1 MGESG
6 GATAPARR
14 RFTGWLPDGRA
25 ARVLIAV
32 SFVDALGTGL
42 FLTGSALFFTQS
54 LHLTPAQVGLGLS
67 LAGVAGL
74 LCSVPI
80 GRLSDRVGALPVLV
94 GLQFWRGACFL
105 VYPFADNFA
114 LFLVVA
120 ALAGTG
126 EWAAPPVVQSLV
138 GRLAA
143 GPSRVRTMSALMVAR
158 NVAFTLGATAAGT
171 MIAVGGATAYVALVL
186 ADAVSF
192 FLSGALLVRLRAS
205 VPAKP
210 EEKNETPEAK
220 PKPGLRYL
228 TLALLNGVLYLHAIV
243 LTVGLPLWIVSS
255 TAAPDAVIGVVVAL
269 NTVLAVVLQVR
280 LGRNVDGARAGGT
293 RQGRAGAALA
303 LSCLLVAA
311 TSGLDAPGYAIAV
324 ILVATVALT
333 VGEVYQAVGAW
344 AVSYALSPD
353 VGRGYFLSV
362 FNLGQTGA
370 MIIGPSL
377 LTTAVLPAGRTG
389 WTVLAAALALA
400 GAAATVLARRG
411 DARS

>member
-1 MGESG
+1 MGDTG
-6 GATAPARR
+6 GAGAPTRR
-14 RFTGWLPDGRA
+14 RFTGWLPDDRA
-25 ARVLIAV
+25 AQVLIAV

-42 FLTGSALFFTQS
+42 FLTGSALFFTRT
-54 LHLTPAQVGLGLS
+54 LHLTTAQVGFGLS
-67 LAGVAGL
+67 MAGVAGL

-80 GRLSDRVGALPVLV
+80 GRLADRVGALPVLT

-105 VYPFADNFA
+105 AYPLADSFA
-114 LFLVVA
+114 LFLAVA

-138 GRLAA
+138 GRLAVGA
-143 GPSRVRTMSALMVAR
+143 GRVRTMSALMVAR
-158 NVAFTLGATAAGT
+158 NVAFTLGATAAGAA
-171 MIAVGGATAYVALVL
+171 IAVGGAAAIVALVL

-192 FLSGALLVRLRAS
+192 FLSGTLLLRLRAS
-205 VPAKP
+205 VPATAQ
-210 EEKNETPEAK
+210 ETHETASAK
-220 PKPGLRYL
+220 PRPGPTYL
-228 TLALLNGVLYLHAIV
+228 TLALLNGVLYLHAVV
-243 LTVGLPLWIVSS
+243 LTVGLPLWIVTA
-255 TAAPDAVIGVVVAL
+255 TAAPDAVIGAMVGL
-269 NTVLAVVLQVR
+269 NTILAVVLQIR
-280 LGRNVDGARAGGT
+280 LGHNVDGARAGGS
-293 RQGRAGAALA
+293 RQFRAGIALA

-311 TSGLDAPGYAIAV
+311 TAGLEVPGYAIALV
-324 ILVATVALT
+324 LVATVALT
-333 VGEVYQAVGAW
+333 AGEVYQAVGAW

-389 WTVLAAALALA
+389 WTILAAALAVA
-400 GAAATVLARRG
+400 GTAAAVLARRA